1 MKMSNIFKGAM
12 VGVLALSMASCQDFL
27 NRPTEDNYNV
37 DNFYKTDDLDLED
50 LTKDFEAMDLSS
62 KIGGVTAAK

>member
-12 VGVLALSMASCQDFL
+12 VGVLALGMASCQDFL

-37 DNFYKTDDLDLED
+37 DNFYKNDEQVEQEVRSTW
-50 LTKDFEAMDLSS
+50 K
-62 KIGGVTAAK
+62 